1 MRVALSVVESKSAA
15 IHFETQVAAHIATGS
30 DMGDIG
36 HSYKQFNEI
45 LKAAEVYIDKE
56 IEKYLLTP
64 LANTLLPPHFC
75 GLADK
80 STIHRIT
87 NQGVIIASMLN
98 GIKTA
103 ILVQAPAVY
112 HAFDNGEEDPGG
124 VTGACAP
131 ELAESMFTT
140 ITTAYPGLI
149 NIIGTSWQ
157 GTVLDGQYQPKGFAN
172 KLWDLLEK
180 SQCTFTDVI
189 WDPPHWVNLAAEDV
203 LEGKIGHSKEFLKRL
218 ITRSATIHQ
227 IFQRGKN
234 LAQAKTQAETMN
246 CQLQL
251 TSRTCA
257 TRFATS
263 QIHEFRKLISSAHV
277 YMATYEEF
285 HKNDPK
291 FELKTWEICGQD
303 FVADMCG
310 CVDVFLPLITFLVQL
325 QGLSV
330 PIWN

>member
-1 MRVALSVVESKSAA
+1 VSKNLVRVALSVVQSKCAG

-36 HSYKQFNEI
+36 HSYKQFNNI
-45 LKAAEVYIDKE
+45 LKAAEVYLDKE

-64 LANTLLPPHFC
+64 LSNTLLPPHFC

-80 STIHRIT
+80 STIHRVT
-87 NQGVIIASMLN
+87 NQGVIIATMLN

-112 HAFDNGEEDPGG
+112 HAFDDVEEDAGG

-131 ELAESMFTT
+131 ELAETMFTT
-140 ITTAYPGLI
+140 ITTAYPGLHD
-149 NIIGTSWQ
+149 IIGTSWR
-157 GTVLDGQYQPKGFAN
+157 GTVLNGQYQPKGFAK

-180 SQCTFTDVI
+180 SQGLFTDVI
-189 WDPPHWVNLAAEDV
+189 WDPPHWVNLCVEDV
-203 LEGKIGHSKEFLKRL
+203 LEGKIGQSKEFLKRL
-218 ITRSATIHQ
+218 IARTTTIHQ

-234 LAQAKTQAETMN
+234 LDQAKSKAETMN
-246 CQLQL
+246 NSKLQL
-251 TSRTCA
+251 TSRSCA
-257 TRFATS
+257 TRFSTS
-263 QIHEFRKLISSAHV
+263 QIHEFKKLICSAHL

-291 FELKTWEICGQD
+291 FELKKWEICGQD
-303 FVADMCG
+303 FVADLCG
-310 CVDVFLPLITFLVQL
+310 CVDVFLPLISYLV
-325 QGLSV
+325 
-330 PIWN
+330 